1 MTVVEEIKDDMKDPM
16 LLTLEDIREHCRLL
30 ERSVV
35 SKETRFIV
43 RVLRSLPATRKKL
56 SNDVLKKLVRGYFTH
71 SNEARDSLAK
81 YLYRD
86 GETDMDDGQ
95 LGIKFRSNKLASTPL
110 LPEIDCYLHLL
121 VFLRLMDEKKLVEAE
136 ACSEELMA
144 KISTHNRRSM
154 DHIAARSYYH
164 YAQCHEAK
172 GQLSTIR
179 GFLHGKLR

>member
-1 MTVVEEIKDDMKDPM
+1 MTVAEENKDDMKDPM

-35 SKETRFIV
+35 SKENRFIV

-56 SNDVLKKLVRGYFTH
+56 SNDVLKKIVHGYYTH
-71 SNEARDSLAK
+71 SSEARHSLAK
-81 YLYRD
+81 FLYRD

-95 LGIKFRSNKLASTPL
+95 SGIRFRSNKLASTPL

-121 VFLRLMDEKKLVEAE
+121 ILLRLMDEGKLVEAE

-144 KISTHNRRSM
+144 KLSTHNRRSM
-154 DHIAARSYYH
+154 DHIAARCYYH
-164 YAQCHEAK
+164 HAQCHEAK
-172 GQLSTIR
+172 GQLSKIR

>member
-1 MTVVEEIKDDMKDPM
+1 MTVAEEIKDDMKDPM

-95 LGIKFRSNKLASTPL
+95 PGIKFRSNKLASNPL

-121 VFLRLMDEKKLVEAE
+121 VFLLSISSQDLFSLVW
-136 ACSEELMA
+136 
-144 KISTHNRRSM
+144 
-154 DHIAARSYYH
+154 
-164 YAQCHEAK
+164 
-172 GQLSTIR
+172 
-179 GFLHGKLR
+179 